1 MAICCFAIYANY
13 PAFTATTAG
22 AGGSS
27 SSNTKAKRSQRKSRY
42 TNGSNN
48 LARLARHGKVQVAHI
63 AAVSLY
69 TQYTLSLL
77 IIPSLSLSCSF
88 SLWLYKHIIIEAFN
102 KFHIQLRT
110 PYRCKVHDAASAT
123 IRAACRTDLAKSFVQ
138 HGADAWQHG
147 QLDAE
152 GVSER
157 ERLKQGQWQVQ
168 KDCPFVIVLRLRAV
182 VLAIKQQQCD
192 KFSIELKCK

>member
-27 SSNTKAKRSQRKSRY
+27 SSGSNTKAKRSQRKSRY
-42 TNGSNN
+42 NNNSSNN

-69 TQYTLSLL
+69 TQYTLSLSL
-77 IIPSLSLSCSF
+77 IPSLSLSF
-88 SLWLYKHIIIEAFN
+88 SRWLYKHIIIEAFN

-110 PYRCKVHDAASAT
+110 PYRCKVHDAASST
-123 IRAACRTDLAKSFVQ
+123 IRAACRADQAESFVQ
-138 HGADAWQHG
+138 HGADA
-147 QLDAE
+147 
-152 GVSER
+152 
-157 ERLKQGQWQVQ
+157 
-168 KDCPFVIVLRLRAV
+168 
-182 VLAIKQQQCD
+182 
-192 KFSIELKCK
+192 

>member
-1 MAICCFAIYANY
+1 MAKC
-13 PAFTATTAG
+13 
-22 AGGSS
+22 
-27 SSNTKAKRSQRKSRY
+27 KSR
-42 TNGSNN
+42 
-48 LARLARHGKVQVAHI
+48 
-63 AAVSLY
+63 
-69 TQYTLSLL
+69 TLLRFHCIRSTRSR
-77 IIPSLSLSCSF
+77 SLSLSCSF

-147 QLDAE
+147 QLE
-152 GVSER
+152 REIVSVSER
-157 ERLKQGQWQVQ
+157 LRQRKGQGQGQ
-168 KDCPFVIVLRLRAV
+168 KDCSFVIGLRLRAI

-192 KFSIELKCK
+192 KFWIELKCKRNSY